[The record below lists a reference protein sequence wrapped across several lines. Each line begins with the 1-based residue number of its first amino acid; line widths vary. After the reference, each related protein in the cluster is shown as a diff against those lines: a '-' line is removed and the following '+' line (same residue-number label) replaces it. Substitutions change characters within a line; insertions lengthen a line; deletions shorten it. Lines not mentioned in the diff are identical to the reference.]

1 MMASKEARLRERVES
16 RKPTPAPAKTSDKRK
31 MSPQA
36 RGLPLTSKE
45 GVHAA
50 ERKER

>member
-16 RKPTPAPAKTSDKRK
+16 RKPTPAPAKTSDKRN

-36 RGLPLTSKE
+36 RGFPLTSKE
-45 GVHAA
+45 CIQQSAKSD
-50 ERKER
+50 E